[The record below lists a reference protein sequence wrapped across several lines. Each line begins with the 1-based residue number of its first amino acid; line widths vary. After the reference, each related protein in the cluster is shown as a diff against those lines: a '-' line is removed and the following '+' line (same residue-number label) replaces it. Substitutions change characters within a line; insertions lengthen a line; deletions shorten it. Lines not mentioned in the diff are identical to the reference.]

1 MRVAVIQLQS
11 GSNLATNLKSA
22 GERLAQAA
30 AAGTGLVVLPE
41 NFAFM
46 AADDAEKHR
55 VAEPEATSGVLA
67 FLAAEARRHH
77 MAIVGGTVT
86 LTSEHTERVRNACPV
101 FSSTGEMLAV
111 YDKMHLFD
119 VDLPGESW
127 RESESVVAGTR
138 PVTCDIGDWRLGLS
152 ICYDLRFPELYR
164 HYSRAGCH
172 IMTVPAAFT
181 EPTGRAHWQVL
192 LRARAIEN
200 QCYVLAAAQSGR
212 HPGGRRTWGHAMIVD
227 PWGEVLGV
235 CDDTEGVITAE
246 ISHARIDAV
255 RRMLPALSHRRL

>member
-11 GSNLATNLKSA
+11 GSALAANLKSA

-30 AAGTGLVVLPE
+30 AAGAALAVLPE

-46 AADDAEKHR
+46 AADEAEKRR
-55 VAEPEATSGVLA
+55 VAEPEDASRVLA
-67 FLAAEARRHH
+67 FLATEARRHQ

-86 LTSEHTERVRNACPV
+86 LTSGHTERVRNACPV

-119 VDLPGESW
+119 VALPGESW
-127 RESESVVAGTR
+127 RESAVVEAGTR
-138 PVTCDIGDWRLGLS
+138 PVMCDIGDWRLGLS

-164 HYSRAGCH
+164 HYSQAGCRM
-172 IMTVPAAFT
+172 ITVPAAFT
-181 EPTGRAHWQVL
+181 ETTGRAHWEVL

-200 QCYVLAAAQSGR
+200 QCYVLAAAQGGC

-227 PWGEVLGV
+227 PWGEVLDV
-235 CDDTEGVITAE
+235 CRDTEGIVTAD

-255 RRMLPALSHRRL
+255 RRMLPALGHRRL